1 MSANASAINTKAVVF
16 NYTANTSS
24 TDVIKFLNEDLIMYL
39 NSYEKFVHFY
49 DAFTQD
55 NVDGKYRDVPKAAE
69 PVVFIPPPDGNVW
82 AIKGEFA
89 NITRKQAI
97 AETWPTVA
105 KQITAAIAASLNSAA
120 KDKIVEV
127 FPYEWTPAILAGK
140 VSKVMEMVKAGL
152 TNITSKITGSDR
164 LEAEKAL
171 SNFERT
177 STESTHDSNT
187 RFIESIEQVKALGG
201 DVPSDYKLLIT
212 YLVAQRK
219 HYVSVNASN
228 DIHMYLSKRMHVCEK
243 AKSRGQEQ
251 AAMRDIMTELID
263 IEAQCKYFQGHQN
276 IPEIKAVSKVTR
288 AKAVIKSTR
297 PSNKHPGSKP
307 TTNKNPNTK
316 ALVARLIAKKKYKT
330 KAEAYEAIKCKA
342 CGGPNHIASD
352 CGIQLG
358 NIEDKK
364 TRYSPKPY
372 KNYQTQGFKRDNEKQ
387 VFQLQ
392 RRMPSVEEAI
402 AAIEYHNNN
411 NDATI
416 MMLQLH
422 QKPTTLIHDNKWRYN
437 LDNHC
442 NILVFNNSQLVSNI
456 APVTTQVNGYS
467 GQATLK
473 WTCLHPIFGKGY
485 YDPQSEYNLLGQSAL
500 NKAGFFEH
508 KRKEDRDMLT
518 TLWHEKW
525 GDIVFKRHRQSDF
538 YSISHQQ
545 LTEHMRSVDGTKEV
559 ELARRTNI
567 AFPTIRD
574 TNNEYSDEQIK
585 RGEEIIT
592 LHRRLGHPS
601 FDTMKK
607 LLDHNLM
614 TNTYLTG
621 IDVVRAQRLFGKCD
635 ICTAAKPQKV
645 TNQNPTYEATVSA
658 VAECIH
664 IDIIFINATVPYLMA
679 AEHETN
685 HLLVEKM
692 SKKDDISSALEV
704 ILAKYGQHGHV
715 VKTIR
720 CDAERVLISEDL
732 TIKLAQRHNA
742 IKIRAAIP
750 GEHEK
755 LAEANVQR
763 LRVKMRCIAID
774 LPYKLPKIWVHHL
787 LIHAADLLNMIPNAK
802 LQDRN
807 PMQLIEGR
815 KPNYLTDIPV
825 AFGAAVLASNTTDN
839 DKLHANY
846 DVGIALHRS
855 TNQLGGTHVW
865 VKDKNIAV
873 KRIKGFIKYEPKLIR
888 DIESMEQ
895 AVLDNMVK
903 TNNNSTNKRKLAIKL
918 STPAKQPR
926 NDNGIIASNNQDIT
940 PINDT
945 ISLNNATNTTDA
957 DNNKGNDIEADSN
970 STYTSSKDHNVRNN
984 EMNDKDPQHIIS
996 DNNKTIQPDNTI
1008 DNTTITT
1015 PIIIPDTIAV
1025 NNTTPGDNSATINN
1039 NITHSYGTRSR
1050 VKTIMTLIGDDQH
1063 NDNDDKAGE
1072 LAADYIEMK
1081 QLLDNKVFKFLH
1093 HVNERE
1099 KSIHTNILPSSM
1111 VRKVKY
1117 LNGEYLKHKSRLTA
1131 GGHRVNQD
1139 NYNLNNTSAPTVAFE
1154 TIMMQITVAA
1164 HKKLQI
1170 ASIDFTGAY
1179 LNAQAT
1185 QGRKHV
1191 MRLNKS
1197 ISNTVTKIDKT
1208 LKQYLQDDNTMIV
1221 QLEKQL
1227 YGLPEAGNQWYQ
1239 LLCNKLQQLG
1249 FIRCIHEP
1257 TLFKRRD
1264 DVITVHVDDLL
1275 ITYSNDKLITEIMD
1289 YFQNQNISLTMK
1301 KLQPGK
1307 PLEHLGIVI
1316 AYDNDGI
1323 ITLSQQNYIKKEI
1336 LDVYPTRTSRSSTP
1350 AGILSC
1356 NDNESTEIVDK
1367 NMYLQKLMKL
1377 YYVAA
1382 HTRPDILTAVSYASV
1397 TNTPTI
1403 TDDSKLD
1410 RIITY
1415 IAETNHMVMH
1425 ISPGNLDLFA
1435 HFDASFAIHSDMKSH
1450 SGKIIYL
1457 GKVPIYVKS
1466 SKQKQNA
1473 KSSTQA
1479 ELNSLY
1485 EGLDTVLWCRAV
1497 LDFIDTSI
1505 MQNKPTTVYQ
1515 DNTSAILM
1523 SQMGKPATKS
1533 NTRFVNIRLFWIKD
1547 LLQTNQINIKYMPT
1561 DKMIA
1566 DALASIRQGHSF
1578 NEFRSNLNIHK
1589 GNFMH

>member
-1 MSANASAINTKAVVF
+1 MSSNTSVNSKALVF

-24 TDVIKFLNEDLIMYL
+24 TDVIKFINEDLVIYL
-39 NSYEKFVHFY
+39 NSYEKFVNFY

-55 NVDGKYRDVPKAAE
+55 QVTGKYCELPKAAE
-69 PVVFIPPPDGNVW
+69 PVVFTPPPDGNVW
-82 AIKGEFA
+82 TIKGEFA

-97 AETWPTVA
+97 VETWPTVA
-105 KQITAAIAASLNSAA
+105 KQITAAIAATLNSAA
-120 KDKIVEV
+120 KDKILEV

-152 TNITSKITGSDR
+152 TNIASKITGSDR
-164 LEAEKAL
+164 LEAEKTLA
-171 SNFERT
+171 NFERT
-177 STESTHDSNT
+177 EAETTHDSNT
-187 RFIESIEQVKALGG
+187 RFLESVEQVKALGG

-219 HYVSVNASN
+219 HYVSVNANN
-228 DIHMYLSKRMHVCEK
+228 DIQMYLSKRMQACER

-251 AAMRDIMTELID
+251 VAMRDIMTELID
-263 IEAQCKYFQGHQN
+263 IEAQCKYFQGQN

-288 AKAVIKSTR
+288 AKAVIKSAK
-297 PSNKHPGSKP
+297 SFKHPVSKP
-307 TTNKNPNTK
+307 TNNTNPNTN
-316 ALVARLIAKKKYKT
+316 ALIRKWIANKKYKN
-330 KAEAYEAIKCKA
+330 KNEALAALKCKI
-342 CGGPNHIASD
+342 CGGPYHIASD
-352 CGIQLG
+352 C
-358 NIEDKK
+358 NNSNDDKK
-364 TRYSPKPY
+364 TPRTPQPD
-372 KNYQTQGFKRDNEKQ
+372 KNNYTQGFKREKGKQ
-387 VFQLQ
+387 VYQLE

-402 AAIEYHNNN
+402 AALEFHNNN
-411 NDATI
+411 NDAMV
-416 MMLQLH
+416 MMLQMQH
-422 QKPTTLIHDNKWRYN
+422 KPTTLVNDYKWRYN

-442 NILVFNNSQLVSNI
+442 NILVFNNSEIVSNI
-456 APVTTQVNGYS
+456 APVTTKVNGYS
-467 GQATLK
+467 SQATLK
-473 WTCLHPIFGKGY
+473 WSCVHPIFGKGY

-545 LTEHMRSVDGTKEV
+545 LNEHIRSVTRNVGKF
-559 ELARRTNI
+559 AHNSNI
-567 AFPTIRD
+567 AFPTMHD
-574 TNNEYSDEQIK
+574 TNNEYSDAQIK
-585 RGEEIIT
+585 RAEEVIS
-592 LHRRLGHPS
+592 LHRKLGHPS
-601 FDTMKK
+601 FDNMKK
-607 LLDHNLM
+607 LLDHNML

-621 IDVVRAQRLFGKCD
+621 IDVARAQRMFGNCD
-635 ICTAAKPQKV
+635 VCTAAKPQKV
-645 TNQNPTYEATVSA
+645 TNQNPTYEATVNTI
-658 VAECIH
+658 AECIH
-664 IDIIFINATVPYLMA
+664 IDIIFTNGTLPYLMA
-679 AEHETN
+679 VEHETN

-692 SKKDDISSALEV
+692 NKKDDISSALEV
-704 ILAKYGQHGHV
+704 ILAKYSQHGHI

-720 CDAERVLISEDL
+720 CDAERVLISEEL
-732 TIKLAQRHNA
+732 SIRLAQRKNA

-774 LPYKLPKIWVHHL
+774 LPYKLPKSWVHHL
-787 LIHAADLLNMIPNAK
+787 LIHSADLLNMIPNAK
-802 LQDRN
+802 LQNRS

-825 AFGAAVLASNTTDN
+825 AFGAAVLASNTTDTE
-839 DKLHANY
+839 KLHANY

-855 TNQLGGTHVW
+855 TNQLGGTYVW

-903 TNNNSTNKRKLAIKL
+903 ANTNSTIKRKLAINPP
-918 STPAKQPR
+918 PAKQPR
-926 NDNGIIASNNQDIT
+926 NDNGLIESNNQDIKSV
-940 PINDT
+940 NDT
-945 ISLNNATNTTDA
+945 SSLNNAPNGNYVDNNNGNNIEA
-957 DNNKGNDIEADSN
+957 DNN
-970 STYTSSKDHNVRNN
+970 STSKPQENHNVRNN
-984 EMNDKDPQHIIS
+984 EVNDKDSQHNS
-996 DNNKTIQPDNTI
+996 DNNQTTQPDNTI
-1008 DNTTITT
+1008 DNTKPTT
-1015 PIIIPDTIAV
+1015 PSIVPDTVAD
-1025 NNTTPGDNSATINN
+1025 NNTNASENSANTNN
-1039 NITHSYGTRSR
+1039 KTTHNYGTRSR
-1050 VKTIMTLIGDDQH
+1050 VKTIMTLIENNHH
-1063 NDNDDKAGE
+1063 NGNDDKAGE

-1093 HVNERE
+1093 SANERE

-1111 VRKVKY
+1111 IRKVKY

-1131 GGHRVNQD
+1131 GGHRVDHD
-1139 NYNLNNTSAPTVAFE
+1139 NYTIDNTSAPTVAFE
-1154 TIMMQITVAA
+1154 TIMIQVTVAA
-1164 HKKLQI
+1164 HKKLKI

-1179 LNAQAT
+1179 LNAPAT
-1185 QGRKHV
+1185 PGRKHI
-1191 MRLNKS
+1191 MRLNQK

-1208 LKQYLQDDNTMIV
+1208 LKQYLQNDNTMIV

-1227 YGLPEAGNQWYQ
+1227 YGLPEAGHQWYH
-1239 LLCNKLQQLG
+1239 LLCNKLKQLG
-1249 FIRCIHEP
+1249 FISCIHEP
-1257 TLFKRRD
+1257 TLFKRGD
-1264 DVITVHVDDLL
+1264 DIITVHVDDLL
-1275 ITYSNDKLITEIMD
+1275 ITYSNDELLSEIMN
-1289 YFQNQNISLTMK
+1289 YFQNQNISLTMR

-1307 PLEHLGIVI
+1307 PLEHLGVII
-1316 AYDNDGI
+1316 AYNNDGI
-1323 ITLSQQNYIKKEI
+1323 ITLSQQNYIQKEI
-1336 LDVYPTRTSRSSTP
+1336 LDVYPFRTTRSTTP

-1356 NDNESTEIVDK
+1356 DRDESDDVPIDK
-1367 NMYLQKLMKL
+1367 NKYLQKLMKL

-1397 TNTPTI
+1397 TSTPT
-1403 TDDSKLD
+1403 TADDNKLD

-1415 IAETNHMVMH
+1415 LANTNQMIMH
-1425 ISPGNLDLFA
+1425 ISPGDLELFA
-1435 HFDASFAIHSDMKSH
+1435 HFDASFAIHDDMKSH

-1457 GKVPIYVKS
+1457 GKVPVYVKS

-1497 LDFIDTSI
+1497 LDFIDASI
-1505 MQNKPTTVYQ
+1505 MQSKPTNVYQ
-1515 DNTSAILM
+1515 DNTSAILL
-1523 SQMGKPATKS
+1523 SQMGKSANKS
-1533 NTRFVNIRLFWIKD
+1533 NTRFVNIRLYWIKD
-1547 LLQTNQINIKYMPT
+1547 LLQTNQVNIEYMPT

-1578 NEFRSNLNIHK
+1578 NEFRNNLNIH
-1589 GNFMH
+1589 